1 MAKLTWYRVNT
12 EYNWGGSASAPV
24 HNSLGFLSLAK
35 VARVLNTELNDPDT
49 ISAELVKYTHDTE
62 TARNSCDT
70 KSEIIKKYK

>member
-35 VARVLNTELNDPDT
+35 VARALDIDLNNPD
-49 ISAELVKYTHDTE
+49 SVSVELVKYTHDTE
-62 TARNSCDT
+62 TARDSCDT

>member
-1 MAKLTWYRVNT
+1 MAKLTWYKINT
-12 EYNWGGSASAPV
+12 EYNGGCSASTPV

-62 TARNSCDT
+62 TARHSCDT